1 MAYRNLVKSLA
12 GAVVLLGVAVGAR
25 AQVVSHLNVVSD
37 KSEDV
42 SSPEAWKKTYI
53 KDGMSDQDK
62 AIAVFNTLVRY
73 RHQAAPP
80 QELLQLGCVHDPLK
94 TIHVYG
100 YGMCC
105 CASGEVSGLVRYLGY
120 QARGRIIS
128 AHSVPEMMYNDTWHL
143 IDCSVMNYQINDKG
157 ELASV
162 DEIHKAVMDWS
173 AQHPDLANNEA
184 KLRAFG
190 QNGGWKK
197 NGPALLARGPRAEE
211 FYGPDGVN
219 TAGWH
224 GWHSN
229 MQEYYW
235 KPGKDGL
242 GATYEYAVSMGYQL
256 NVQLRPGEK
265 ITRNFFSRGIQYT
278 NNMEQ
283 GDYNALQDRKLLGIQ
298 TKLGD
303 RAPGRVGDGTFEW
316 NVPLK
321 LDTLK
326 TVALTAENLGATASG
341 VTLADAG
348 KPSVLVLRFPSSY
361 VYVKG
366 GAAIK
371 AKVGAGG
378 SIVVSY
384 SENNGLDWKPVAK
397 IAQTG
402 EQQVALTD
410 LIKRRYDYQL
420 KFELAGA
427 GTELQSLRTTSDFQC
442 SQAALPTIAE
452 GKNTINFSAGPQEG
466 TITLEG
472 STNPADAKDKQL
484 AMMDYHPTLKGLE
497 PNLLRVGDTGTGEA
511 VFAVATPGG
520 MTRLRVNATFRARDA
535 KDQYVVQVSFDGGKT
550 FTEAGK
556 LVGPTGSGSSKYMVV
571 NDVPAGTKAAQ
582 VKLIGQQ
589 VNTACLFS
597 LRIDADYK
605 EPAGAFKPVKI
616 TYAWDENGQTKTNEY
631 VAKTPQATYTID
643 CGAKARVKSYTME
656 LAQ

>member
-1 MAYRNLVKSLA
+1 MKHRNLVMGLA
-12 GAVVLLGVAVGAR
+12 SAAVLLGVVNGAQ

-73 RHQAAPP
+73 RQQASPP
-80 QELLQLGCVHDPLK
+80 QEDLQLGCAHDPFK

-100 YGMCC
+100 YGQCC
-105 CASGEVSGLVRYLGY
+105 CASGEVSGLLRYLGY
-120 QARGRIIS
+120 QARGRIIA
-128 AHSVPEMMYNDTWHL
+128 AHSVPEMFYNDTWHL
-143 IDCSVMNYQINDKG
+143 IDCSVMNYHINDKG

-162 DEIHKAVMDWS
+162 DEIHNAVMDWS
-173 AQHPDLANNEA
+173 AQHPDLANNDA
-184 KLRAFG
+184 KLRAFA
-190 QNGGWKK
+190 QNGGWK
-197 NGPALLARGPRAEE
+197 NGPALMARGPRAEE
-211 FYGPDGVN
+211 FFGKDGTN

-235 KPGKDGL
+235 KPGKADL
-242 GATYEYAVSMGYQL
+242 GAIYEYAVSMGYQL

-265 ITRNFFSRGIQYT
+265 ITRNFFSRGIRYT
-278 NNMEQ
+278 NNMDQ
-283 GDYNALQDRKLLGIQ
+283 GDHNSLQDRKLLGIQ

-326 TVALTAENLGATASG
+326 TVALTADNLGVAPAG
-341 VTLADAG
+341 VTLADAA
-348 KPSVLVLRFPSSY
+348 KPAILVLRFPSSY
-361 VYVKG
+361 VYVMG
-366 GAAIK
+366 EAVIAANV
-371 AKVGAGG
+371 AQGG
-378 SIVVSY
+378 SIAVSF
-384 SENNGLDWKPVAK
+384 SDNNGLDWKPLAK
-397 IAQTG
+397 IDKSG
-402 EQQVALTD
+402 EQKLALTN

-427 GTELQSLRTTSDFQC
+427 GTSLTSLKTTNDFQC
-442 SQAALPTIAE
+442 SQAALPTITE

-466 TITLEG
+466 TVTLEG
-472 STNPADAKDKQL
+472 STNPAEAKGKQI
-484 AMMDYHPTLKGLE
+484 AMMDYHPKLNGLN
-497 PNLLRVGDTGTGEA
+497 PHLLGVGESGTGEGIFTVKA
-511 VFAVATPGG
+511 PGDI
-520 MTRLRVNATFRARDA
+520 TRVRVNSTFRARDA
-535 KDQYVVQVSFDGGKT
+535 KDQYTVQVSFDGGKS

-556 LVGPTGSGSSKYMVV
+556 MVGPTGSGSSKYMVV
-571 NDVPAGTKAAQ
+571 DNVPAGTKEAQ

-589 VNTACLFS
+589 RNTTCLFS

-616 TYAWDENGQTKTNEY
+616 TYAWDENGQTKTNTY
-631 VAKTPQATYTID
+631 VAQAPQATYTID
-643 CGAKARVKSYTME
+643 CGPKAKVKSYAME
-656 LAQ
+656 LAE